1 MLVNCVDNFFWNYFS
16 TMTTVNIF
24 FFGSLPYRCKR
35 LKTLHFARSR
45 TTAGWCFSTTYKPP
59 FQHPRAE
66 NLSST
71 VPSKKWIK
79 LAKTF
84 YKFMHKYFGILNPC
98 SLSESYYFYGFFRK
112 KVIIS
117 YHHFFIHLINTFSP
131 LFNTSAPLMSRLRHR
146 WNEVRTSHTKQLL
159 PRHHSPHRLWW
170 RAARGRLLSAPCQ
183 LLCCLLS
190 APWCKN

>member
-35 LKTLHFARSR
+35 LKTSHFARSCMS
-45 TTAGWCFSTTYKPP
+45 AGGCFSTTYKPP

-66 NLSST
+66 NLSSI
-71 VPSKKWIK
+71 VPSEKWIK

-131 LFNTSAPLMSRLRHR
+131 LFNTSAPWWVVCVTAEKRYAPPTQNRFCLAITA
-146 WNEVRTSHTKQLL
+146 RTASDEEQQG
-159 PRHHSPHRLWW
+159 
-170 RAARGRLLSAPCQ
+170 ADPCPP
-183 LLCCLLS
+183 LVSC
-190 APWCKN
+190 